1 MSNTTHTPVTPE
13 YLDELEALHKAA
25 TPGEWYLDYDYSPFG
40 DGLRI
45 GVKGESTLPRV
56 MDDGSA
62 GGEYGATTTLE
73 NMKFIVASHDALPAL
88 IAEVRRL
95 NAALSEQTARAE
107 KAEAE
112 RDELEEWG
120 CKLVYE
126 ITDGR
131 LSKCYDVDVVEDEV
145 SFQWQK
151 YVDSKVAET
160 QAESAKW
167 ERIARWLAGQ
177 LQDLN
182 TGATANDLIHHAQSE
197 IEKERGE

>member
-1 MSNTTHTPVTPE
+1 MPNTTHTPVTPE
-13 YLDELEALHKAA
+13 YLDELEALHRAA

-95 NAALSEQTARAE
+95 NAALAEQTACAE
-107 KAEAE
+107 KAEEA
-112 RDELEEWG
+112 
-120 CKLVYE
+120 
-126 ITDGR
+126 
-131 LSKCYDVDVVEDEV
+131 
-145 SFQWQK
+145 
-151 YVDSKVAET
+151 
-160 QAESAKW
+160 
-167 ERIARWLAGQ
+167 
-177 LQDLN
+177 LN
-182 TGATANDLIHHAQSE
+182 TGQRVLAAFKVMLNTS
-197 IEKERGE
+197 KRGAGREG